1 MPVLEAPDTWHTLA
15 FMSDVHL
22 HPSEPET
29 FRAWA
34 DCLTNGQWD
43 ALFILGDLFEVWVG
57 DDTLT
62 DEEHG
67 EFWRSCVRLLHQRSQ
82 RTPVYFMPGNRDFLF
97 GADALAASG
106 MCGLNDPTVLHWGVS
121 RWVLAHGDA
130 LCTGDTAYQSFRS
143 EVRTSAWQTQ
153 FLARPLPDRLSIAR
167 HMREASEQ
175 HKAATGMWTD
185 VDHLAAEQLLAEA
198 DASLLIHGHTHMP
211 ATHTLTKG
219 RERRVLSDWD
229 ARSTP
234 ARLEVLCAE
243 ASWASAPPPITKT
256 AIGGSAP
263 LLSIKKYASAS

>member
-22 HPSEPET
+22 HPSDPDT

-34 DCLTNGQWD
+34 NCLTNGEWD

-62 DEEHG
+62 DTEHG
-67 EFWRSCVRLLHQRSQ
+67 AFWRSCVHQLHQRSQ
-82 RTPVYFMPGNRDFLF
+82 HTPVYFMPGNRDFLF

-106 MCGLNDPTVLHWGVS
+106 MRGLNDHTVLQWGGC

-143 EVRTSAWQTQ
+143 EVRTRAWQTQ
-153 FLARPLPDRLSIAR
+153 FLARPLSDRLSIAR
-167 HMREASEQ
+167 HMRDASEQ
-175 HKAATGMWTD
+175 HKAATGIWTD
-185 VDHLAAEQLLAEA
+185 VDHLAAEKLLAEA

-211 ATHTLTKG
+211 GTHQLAQG

-234 ARLEVLCAE
+234 TRLELLCAK
-243 ASWASAPPPITKT
+243 ASRASTPPPLAKQLT
-256 AIGGSAP
+256 GGGTP
-263 LLSIKKYASAS
+263 FFTIKI